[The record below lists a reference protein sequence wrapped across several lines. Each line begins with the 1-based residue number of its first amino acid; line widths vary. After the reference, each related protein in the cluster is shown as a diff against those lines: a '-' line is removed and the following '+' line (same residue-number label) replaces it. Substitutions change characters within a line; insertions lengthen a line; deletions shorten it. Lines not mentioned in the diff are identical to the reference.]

1 MVKGCVDD
9 VWRNVYIRT
18 HVHAS
23 TSGGVL
29 QIESRDSGC
38 ILYFMALW
46 RNDECFYLR
55 DIPVEFPF
63 KPYPSQMVYMEKVI
77 EALQE
82 ARVMCT

>member
-1 MVKGCVDD
+1 MQPKGGYTCTPLQYPP
-9 VWRNVYIRT
+9 WIR
-18 HVHAS
+18 H
-23 TSGGVL
+23 
-29 QIESRDSGC
+29 
-38 ILYFMALW
+38 W
-46 RNDECFYLR
+46 